1 MVYNYF
7 VKIIGINDNESGQRL
22 DRFLRKY
29 LNNAPLS
36 RIYKAI
42 RKDIKING
50 KRCKEDYIL
59 QVGDEMSL
67 FISDDELASLTK
79 EKPRNR
85 AKRQF
90 TIVYEDAHIIAVS
103 KPFGL
108 LTHGDSF
115 EKKNHLANQ
124 VVDYLIEKGDY
135 DPRVEKSFTPAP
147 VNRLD
152 RNTTGI
158 VLFGKNA
165 QSLRELN
172 KHIRERGSIE
182 KFYMTIV
189 KGELREKLH
198 LQDFMVKDREK
209 NLASI
214 VSEKQAARMGGKA
227 LSMETFVEPVESCN
241 GYTLVKVQIVTGR
254 THQIRLHMSKAG
266 YPVIGDVKYGDK
278 KVNQFVS
285 RKFSLNTQLLHAYEL
300 KFLIED
306 GTLSYMNCKVL
317 TCELPEEFQRIYRGL
332 LREKDGKRI
341 QNREQI

>member
-67 FISDDELASLTK
+67 YISDDELASLTK

-158 VLFGKNA
+158 VLF
-165 QSLRELN
+165 
-172 KHIRERGSIE
+172 
-182 KFYMTIV
+182 V

-306 GTLSYMNCKVL
+306 GTLSYMNGKVL

>member
-7 VKIIGINDNESGQRL
+7 VKIIGINENESGQRL

-124 VVDYLIEKGDY
+124 VVDYLIEKGD
-135 DPRVEKSFTPAP
+135 
-147 VNRLD
+147 
-152 RNTTGI
+152 
-158 VLFGKNA
+158 
-165 QSLRELN
+165 
-172 KHIRERGSIE
+172 
-182 KFYMTIV
+182 
-189 KGELREKLH
+189 
-198 LQDFMVKDREK
+198 
-209 NLASI
+209 
-214 VSEKQAARMGGKA
+214 
-227 LSMETFVEPVESCN
+227 
-241 GYTLVKVQIVTGR
+241 
-254 THQIRLHMSKAG
+254 
-266 YPVIGDVKYGDK
+266 
-278 KVNQFVS
+278 
-285 RKFSLNTQLLHAYEL
+285 
-300 KFLIED
+300 
-306 GTLSYMNCKVL
+306 
-317 TCELPEEFQRIYRGL
+317 
-332 LREKDGKRI
+332 
-341 QNREQI
+341 